1 MIICPICGKES
12 RDDYCIFCMRPIE
25 TKEAQRYNTQK
36 ELSLQYVEKEL
47 SASEDRFYTDPDM
60 IAEVPVKPRKPIT
73 LKSIAKFL
81 FFYNLIVFF
90 LGIIFFALDVYMF

>member
-25 TKEAQRYNTQK
+25 TKEAERYNAQK
-36 ELSLQYVEKEL
+36 ELSLQYIEKV
-47 SASEDRFYTDPDM
+47 SSEERSYDYDT
-60 IAEVPVKPRKPIT
+60 IAEIPVKPRKPVT

-81 FFYNLIVFF
+81 FFYNLIVFI
-90 LGIIFFALDVYMF
+90 LGIIFFALDICVF